1 MNPSLAMI
9 VVAPILLTSAPP
21 TSFAHAWPRS
31 AVPPAHSTVNDAP
44 KEVAIVFSEPI
55 EPRFS
60 TIEVTNALGRRVDDD
75 RPRLVGE
82 DPKRLGVGIT
92 GLTAGTYSVVWHA
105 TSVDTHQTN
114 GQYRFT
120 VADPGTPD
128 VRFDHVWARPTAAG
142 ATTGAV
148 YFSVTATTRPDRLT
162 GASSPVAAT
171 TELHQTINDN
181 GVMKMRAVPSIDLIP
196 GKPVVFSPGGYHVML
211 TGLKS
216 ALKAGDSFPLTLTF
230 EHAPPVTVTAKVEAT
245 SGPAMKPGGMDSM
258 PGMHGH

>member
-1 MNPSLAMI
+1 MQPSFAMI
-9 VVAPILLTSAPP
+9 VVAPILLTSTFP
-21 TSFAHAWPRS
+21 TTLVQASPRS
-31 AVPPAHSTVNDAP
+31 VVPIAN
-44 KEVAIVFSEPI
+44 
-55 EPRFS
+55 R
-60 TIEVTNALGRRVDDD
+60 
-75 RPRLVGE
+75 
-82 DPKRLGVGIT
+82 
-92 GLTAGTYSVVWHA
+92 
-105 TSVDTHQTN
+105 VDTHQTN

-196 GKPVVFSPGGYHVML
+196 GKPVVFNPGGYHVML

-216 ALKAGDSFPLTLTF
+216 ALKPGDSFPPTLTF

-245 SGPAMKPGGMDSM
+245 GGAGTTHGGMEHM
-258 PGMHGH
+258 PGMQGH